1 MLAAA
6 RSLPR
11 LLILSEFE
19 RCRELLALFGRRFL
33 FSGFARSDRV
43 FCGQRAPQLP
53 FNGSHRFV
61 CLLLTRLGAYSAV
74 IRVDWR
80 SLCAFA
86 FKRPSL
92 FFSD

>member
-33 FSGFARSDRV
+33 FSGLRVLIAFSAVNARRS
-43 FCGQRAPQLP
+43 
-53 FNGSHRFV
+53 SHSTARTGLYV
-61 CLLLTRLGAYSAV
+61 CCEAFRRYSAV